1 MVMTDPLADMLTRIR
16 NANKAKHEKVDVPAS
31 ILKNQIARLLKE
43 EGYIKNYK
51 IIKDGRQGILRIY
64 LKYEGESKKP
74 VISGLKN
81 ISSPGLRRYV
91 KKEEIPQ
98 VLRGLGMAIL
108 STSKGVITDKE
119 ARKLNVGGELLC
131 SVW

>member
-1 MVMTDPLADMLTRIR
+1 MTDPLADMLTRLR

-31 ILKNQIARLLKE
+31 NLKAHVARLLKD

-51 IIKDGRQGILRIY
+51 VIRDNKQGTLRIY
-64 LKYEGESKKP
+64 LKYEGETKKQI
-74 VISGLKN
+74 ISGLER
-81 ISSPGLRRYV
+81 ISRPGIRRYV
-91 KKEEIPQ
+91 SKDEIPL
-98 VLRGLGMAIL
+98 VLRGLGLSIL

>member
-1 MVMTDPLADMLTRIR
+1 MGMTDSLADMLTRLR

-31 ILKNQIARLLKE
+31 NLKTQIARILKD

-64 LKYEGESKKP
+64 LKYEGETKNQ
-74 VISGLKN
+74 VISGLKT
-81 ISSPGLRRYV
+81 ISRPGLRRYV
-91 KKEEIPQ
+91 KKDEIPH
-98 VLRGLGMAIL
+98 VLRGLGISIL

-119 ARKLNVGGELLC
+119 ARRLKVGGELLC
-131 SVW
+131 CVW

>member
-31 ILKNQIARLLKE
+31 NLKAQIARILKE

-51 IIKDGRQGILRIY
+51 LIKDGRQGILRIY
-64 LKYEGESKKP
+64 LKYEGDRKNP
-74 VISGLKN
+74 VITGLKT
-81 ISSPGLRRYV
+81 ISRPGLRCYV

-98 VLRGLGMAIL
+98 VLRGLGTAIL
-108 STSKGVITDKE
+108 STSKGVLTDKE

-131 SVW
+131 EVW